1 MIVNVIVSLVVTV
14 IAMCFILVYRQNFE
28 KLESTQKL
36 LGFLSNVND
45 SMDTQCNVDTDKLLK
60 TEYKKIPGA
69 TCDEKSR
76 YLCENDISN
85 RGFRHNNENTD
96 NIPTVLSLKCFD
108 SNLRHCNFQ

>member
-1 MIVNVIVSLVVTV
+1 MIISLVVAIVTV
-14 IAMCFILVYRQNFE
+14 VIVYFVFVYNKNFE
-28 KLESTQKL
+28 KLESSQKL

-45 SMDTQCNVDTDKLLK
+45 SMDTQCNVDPNELLK

-76 YLCENDISN
+76 YLCENDITN

-108 SNLRHCNFQ
+108 SNIRHCNR